1 MLPSV
6 TSPRAPSSPNLAPYG
21 DLRRFVADR
30 ASVFARTPGFDD
42 FFAAVTPGESE
53 RVGRLWQSA
62 VALRDGMPD
71 AAAAIAESLV
81 RQMPDE
87 DDGSGAL
94 AVRTFAEALLARVRG
109 DAAGGGNL
117 YLTARPPGA
126 QLRAFELLRLRTP
139 LIPFAYA
146 AGNRALLEVVEPF
159 APADVTLLDL
169 GIGRGGQVRALLRN
183 PSARAAFASLHVI
196 GVEPDSSA
204 STGSGALE
212 TAEASVLEA
221 AQEAGIAATFTPIPK
236 LAEDLTP
243 SDIAG
248 AGPRGLFLASSS
260 FALHHAV
267 AAGGR
272 EGALRTLRDAGAR
285 AVVLVEPDSNH
296 YDDALDVRF
305 AFAYRHYRT
314 LAQILHET
322 LSPSDASLAW
332 SEFFAP
338 EVRNVIAHDGRLRV
352 ERHQELARWGEHL
365 VGAGFALDG
374 LRDLV
379 PRSAA
384 AAGFDVCAQGAAFSL
399 GYRGTP
405 VLGVLRG
412 RA

>member
-1 MLPSV
+1 MPF
-6 TSPRAPSSPNLAPYG
+6 G
-21 DLRRFVADR
+21 DLRRFLAER
-30 ASVFARTPGFDD
+30 AAAFARTPDFDD
-42 FFAAVTPGESE
+42 FFIALTPNESE
-53 RVGRLWQSA
+53 RVGRLWQTT
-62 VALRDGMPD
+62 VALRDGAPD

-81 RQMPDE
+81 RGMPDE

-94 AVRTFAEALLARVRG
+94 AVRTFAEALLARVHG
-109 DAAGGGNL
+109 DVAGGGNL

-146 AGNRALLEVVEPF
+146 AGNRALLEVVEETGPTE
-159 APADVTLLDL
+159 VTLVDL

-183 PSARAAFASLHVI
+183 PSARAAFTSLHVI

-212 TAEASVLEA
+212 IAETSVLEA
-221 AQEAGIAATFTPIPK
+221 AEEAGIPATFTPIAK
-236 LAEDLTP
+236 LAEDLTAN
-243 SDIAG
+243 DIAD
-248 AGPRGLFLASSS
+248 AKPRGLFLASSS
-260 FALHHAV
+260 FSLHHAV
-267 AAGGR
+267 VADGERGR
-272 EGALRTLRDAGAR
+272 HDALRTLRDAGAR

-296 YDDALDVRF
+296 FDDELDVRF

-314 LAQILHET
+314 LAQVLHET
-322 LSPSDASLAW
+322 LSPSDASLVW

-338 EVRNVIAHDGRLRV
+338 EIRNVIAHDGRLRV
-352 ERHQELARWGEHL
+352 ERHQELARWGEQL
-365 VGAGFALDG
+365 VAAGFTIDPVH
-374 LRDLV
+374 DLV

-384 AAGFDVCAQGAAFSL
+384 ASGFDVRAQGDAFSL
-399 GYRGTP
+399 GFRGTS